1 MEALSCLFENINR
14 YIGNSVEQYK
24 EEITTR
30 ILRNRIH
37 ANIFSLRNTD
47 AQLLYELLKQ
57 LWGFYKS
64 GV

>member
-30 ILRNRIH
+30 MREIKSMPTYFLCVILMLDYFMN
-37 ANIFSLRNTD
+37 FFKGL
-47 AQLLYELLKQ
+47 
-57 LWGFYKS
+57 
-64 GV
+64 

>member
-30 ILRNRIH
+30 ILRNKIP

-47 AQLLYELLKQ
+47 AWLFYELLKQ
-57 LWGFYKS
+57 L
-64 GV
+64 